1 MNPDHVAAQVRERSG
16 LDVQAVTLVRPGTG
30 DVTMPAV
37 WAAMT
42 ELGHFWAVEDG
53 QTIELFRA
61 VTRRTTPNDLTSCH
75 SAVEAAR
82 RFLVLHPPSQ
92 AAQAAQVAH
101 ASGEATA
108 GHAGRADGSGMAVR
122 DEQAAGG
129 PPACQ
134 ACGAAFERRPQIG
147 HGSGSA
153 GGRALCPRCRH
164 AERERLRYQQDPSY
178 RARRLA
184 YSAAR
189 YRRGQQASGHN
200 G

>member
-1 MNPDHVAAQVRERSG
+1 MNPDRVAAHVRERSG
-16 LDVQAVTLVRPGTG
+16 LDVQAVTLVRPATG
-30 DVTMPAV
+30 DVAMPAV

-61 VTRRTTPNDLTSCH
+61 VARRTAPNDLTSCH

-82 RFLVLHPPSQ
+82 RFLVLHPPARVIS
-92 AAQAAQVAH
+92 AGRVGATAVAV
-101 ASGEATA
+101 ADDDAMQEGESLHGGMVTCEACGATFARRPQA
-108 GHAGRADGSGMAVR
+108 GHAAVGRS
-122 DEQAAGG
+122 
-129 PPACQ
+129 
-134 ACGAAFERRPQIG
+134 
-147 HGSGSA
+147 
-153 GGRALCPRCRH
+153 LCPRCRH
-164 AERERLRYQQDPSY
+164 AERERLRYQQDPTY

-189 YRRGQQASGHN
+189 YRRSQQGEGHD

>member
-1 MNPDHVAAQVRERSG
+1 MNPDTVAAHVRERSG

-30 DVTMPAV
+30 DLSMPAV

-61 VTRRTTPNDLTSCH
+61 VARRTASNDLTACH

-82 RFLVLHPPSQ
+82 RFLVLHPPSP
-92 AAQAAQVAH
+92 H
-101 ASGEATA
+101 AVPVSRAVSVGSA
-108 GHAGRADGSGMAVR
+108 GHPEADRPAMA
-122 DEQAAGG
+122 DEELDSG
-129 PPACQ
+129 PPTCQ
-134 ACGAAFERRPQIG
+134 VCGAIFARRPQVG
-147 HGSGSA
+147 HRGATSA
-153 GGRALCPRCRH
+153 GRSLCPRCRH

-189 YRRGQQASGHN
+189 YRRGQQAGSRDG
-200 G
+200 